1 MVFAV
6 VAISTNAI
14 TVPAAYT
21 PGLVL
26 IKVHAARIYYWDGVD
41 EVKSPSD
48 AVVCLTRAGK
58 ANSDHTFNYAV
69 SLREKEINWRD

>member
-48 AVVCLTRAGK
+48 AVVCLT
-58 ANSDHTFNYAV
+58 
-69 SLREKEINWRD
+69 LRPSRQSELRSHV